1 MLQIS
6 EGQTGSN
13 CEGKSRRTAIK
24 AGFLGCLGLSLPD
37 LLRLQASGAA
47 DRNGKS
53 VILMWLDG
61 GPSQLETY
69 DPKPE
74 APVEYRGPWGALQ
87 TNVPGM
93 FVSESMPLH
102 TKHAD
107 KMAFIRSLHHN
118 TGDHFAAAHWMLTGR
133 FGSTSVNKDQKFP
146 SVGSYVARVNG
157 ANQPGMPP
165 YVGLP
170 AAHSVYIYP
179 GYMGGAYLGSAW
191 NPFPV
196 NNQQRYLSAKYTAP
210 IKPPEVLASIQ
221 KSDQERSSSRLS
233 LLGRLDGIRREIDQ
247 SGMMDSMDRCQQQ
260 AVDLLSSQRA
270 REALDMEKEDPRLR
284 DKYGRGPW
292 GHYTLMARRM
302 VEAGVSFVTVDMPH
316 WDDHSRI
323 RDGHGP
329 KLTVVDQAVAALL
342 DDLELR
348 GMLDDVLLVVM
359 GEFGR
364 TPKLNTGQ
372 PGIPIP
378 GRDHWGNAIS
388 AMVAGGGLR
397 GGQVIGETNSKAE
410 HPIRRAMKPDALLAT
425 IYRVLGIDPSRTFND
440 HAGRPIPI
448 LPDGQPISELF

>member
-1 MLQIS
+1 MLQITA
-6 EGQTGSN
+6 GRPAWN
-13 CEGKSRRTAIK
+13 CQGTSRRTAIK
-24 AGFLGCLGLSLPD
+24 AGFLGCLGLSLSD
-37 LLRLQASGAA
+37 LLQLQAAGTAA
-47 DRNGKS
+47 RNGKS

-61 GPSQLETY
+61 GPSQLESY

-74 APVEYRGPWGALQ
+74 APPEYRGPWGALQ

-107 KMAFIRSLHHN
+107 KMAFIRSLHHDN
-118 TGDHFAAAHWMLTGR
+118 GDHFAAAHWMLTGR
-133 FGSTSVNKDQKFP
+133 FGSTSVNKDQMFP
-146 SVGSYVARVNG
+146 SVGAYVSKVKG
-157 ANQPGMPP
+157 PNQPGMPAF
-165 YVGLP
+165 VGLP

-179 GYMGGAYLGSAW
+179 GYQGGAYLGSAY
-191 NPFPV
+191 NPFQV
-196 NNQQRYLSAKYTAP
+196 NNRQRYLSATYTAK
-210 IKPPEVLASIQ
+210 IQPPEVLASIQ
-221 KSDQERSSSRLS
+221 KSDKERSSSRLG
-233 LLGRLDGIRREIDQ
+233 LLGRLDGIRRDIDQ

-260 AVDLLSSQRA
+260 AMDLLSSPHA

-316 WDDHSRI
+316 WDNHSRI
-323 RDGHGP
+323 KEGHGP
-329 KLTVVDQAVAALL
+329 KLTVVDQAVTALL

-364 TPKLNTGQ
+364 TPKLNNGQ

-425 IYRVLGIDPSRTFND
+425 IYKVLGIDTSQAFKD

-448 LPDGQPISELF
+448 LPENNAISELF

>member
-6 EGQTGSN
+6 EGHAGSN
-13 CEGKSRRTAIK
+13 CEGTSRRTALK
-24 AGFLGCLGLSLPD
+24 AGFLGCLGLSLSD

-47 DRNGKS
+47 ERNGKS

-74 APVEYRGPWGALQ
+74 APAEYRGPWGALQ

-107 KMAFIRSLHHN
+107 KMAFIRSLHHD

-133 FGSTSVNKDQKFP
+133 AGSTSVNKDQMFP

-170 AAHSVYIYP
+170 SAHSVYIYP

-196 NNQQRYLSAKYTAP
+196 NNQQRYLSAKYTAA

-221 KSDQERSSSRLS
+221 KSDKERSSSRLS
-233 LLGRLDGIRREIDQ
+233 LLGRLDGIRRDIDQ

-260 AVDLLSSQRA
+260 AVDLLSSPQA
-270 REALDMEKEDPRLR
+270 RMALDMEKEDPRLR

-323 RDGHGP
+323 KDGHGP
-329 KLTVVDQAVAALL
+329 KLSVVDQAVAALL

-448 LPDGQPISELF
+448 LDNEKPIAELF

>member
-1 MLQIS
+1 M
-6 EGQTGSN
+6 
-13 CEGKSRRTAIK
+13 K
-24 AGFLGCLGLSLPD
+24 AGFLGCLGLSLSD

-74 APVEYRGPWGALQ
+74 APAEYRGPWGALQ

-107 KMAFIRSLHHN
+107 KMAFIRSLHHD

-133 FGSTSVNKDQKFP
+133 AGSTSVNKDQMFP

-179 GYMGGAYLGSAW
+179 GYMGGAYLGSTW

-196 NNQQRYLSAKYTAP
+196 NNQQRYLSSKYTAA

-221 KSDQERSSSRLS
+221 KSDKERSSSRLS
-233 LLGRLDGIRREIDQ
+233 LLGRLDGIRRDIDQ

-260 AVDLLSSQRA
+260 AVDLLSSPQA
-270 REALDMEKEDPRLR
+270 RQALDMENEDPRLL

-323 RDGHGP
+323 KDGHGP
-329 KLTVVDQAVAALL
+329 KLRVVDQAVAALL

-448 LPDGQPISELF
+448 LDNEKPIAELF

>member
-157 ANQPGMPP
+157 ANQAGMPP

-292 GHYTLMARRM
+292 GHYTLLARRM

>member
-1 MLQIS
+1 MLQITA
-6 EGQTGSN
+6 GKPAWN
-13 CEGKSRRTAIK
+13 CQGTSRRTAIK
-24 AGFLGCLGLSLPD
+24 AGFLGCLGLSLSD
-37 LLRLQASGAA
+37 LLQLQAAGTAT
-47 DRNGKS
+47 RNGKS

-61 GPSQLETY
+61 GPSQLESY

-74 APVEYRGPWGALQ
+74 APPEYRGPWGALQ

-102 TKHAD
+102 AKHAD
-107 KMAFIRSLHHN
+107 KMAFIRSLHHDN
-118 TGDHFAAAHWMLTGR
+118 GDHFAAAHWMLTGR
-133 FGSTSVNKDQKFP
+133 FGSTSVNKDQMFP
-146 SVGSYVARVNG
+146 SVGAYVSKVNG
-157 ANQPGMPP
+157 PNQPGMPAF
-165 YVGLP
+165 VGLP

-179 GYMGGAYLGSAW
+179 GYQGGAYLGSAY
-191 NPFPV
+191 NPFQV
-196 NNQQRYLSAKYTAP
+196 NNRQRYLSATYTAK
-210 IKPPEVLASIQ
+210 IQPPEVLASIQ
-221 KSDQERSSSRLS
+221 KSDKERSSLRLG
-233 LLGRLDGIRREIDQ
+233 LLGRLDGIRRDIDQ

-260 AVDLLSSQRA
+260 AMDLLSSPHA

-316 WDDHSRI
+316 WDNHSKI
-323 RDGHGP
+323 KEGHGP
-329 KLTVVDQAVAALL
+329 KLTVVDQAVTALL

-364 TPKLNTGQ
+364 TPKLNNGQ

-425 IYRVLGIDPSRTFND
+425 IYKVLGIDTSQAFKD

-448 LPDGQPISELF
+448 LPENNAISELF